1 MDEISD
7 WYDSKDAE
15 ARRIRRELADLDEAI
30 REGLDPQI
38 ATEARKRLERQLE
51 SAEYVGD

>member
-1 MDEISD
+1 MNDIASY
-7 WYDSKDAE
+7 YDSKDAE

-30 REGLDPQI
+30 REGLDPKI